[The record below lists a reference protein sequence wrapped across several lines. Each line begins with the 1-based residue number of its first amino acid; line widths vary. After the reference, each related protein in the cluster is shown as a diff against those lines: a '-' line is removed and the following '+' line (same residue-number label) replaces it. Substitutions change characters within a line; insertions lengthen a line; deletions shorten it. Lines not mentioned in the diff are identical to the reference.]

1 MKIVPF
7 IFEHVVFGKILL
19 HLGLYQVRYDNH
31 LLRNTVAIKCCLTHS
46 LYMIKYVG
54 GVTETAV
61 GARRKNLQNYLQS
74 LV

>member
-31 LLRNTVAIKCCLTHS
+31 LLRNTVDIKWCLTNC
-46 LYMIKYVG
+46 LYMKKHVG
-54 GVTETAV
+54 GVTGTDI
-61 GARRKNLQNYLQS
+61 GARR
-74 LV
+74 